1 VGRDETQGRLAAIT
15 DQDWRVLDALR
26 RKRNANDYTGDT
38 VTAAMVEECHQQAKT
53 LYRKLKVQLRDKH
66 SGLLR

>member
-1 VGRDETQGRLAAIT
+1 
-15 DQDWRVLDALR
+15 
-26 RKRNANDYTGDT
+26 
-38 VTAAMVEECHQQAKT
+38 MVEECHQQAKT